1 MAAYRFP
8 KFVRVLTLPLAL
20 CAVGHAQFKPGT
32 PFSAG
37 ANPNSIAIADF
48 NRDGYPDLAITDP
61 SLTIVTVLF
70 GIGAGKFTTPGST
83 FAVGQHPTFL
93 LAGDFNKDGYPDLV
107 VANELDNTITVLL
120 NDKMGGFRALLIRRA
135 SVRFSSPP
143 WITTEMA
150 IRISRLPTGSEIQ

>member
-1 MAAYRFP
+1 LRI
-8 KFVRVLTLPLAL
+8 
-20 CAVGHAQFKPGT
+20 
-32 PFSAG
+32 
-37 ANPNSIAIADF
+37 SIA
-48 NRDGYPDLAITDP
+48 TDTRTWRSP
-61 SLTIVTVLF
+61 TLSLTIVTVLF

-120 NDKMGGFRALLIRRA
+120 NDKMGGFRDLLIRRA